1 MSSSTSQA
9 ESRAIA
15 DVIQTYFDGLY
26 EGDTEKLARAF
37 HPITRLYSVGDGA
50 VREMTRDEWLAIVAS
65 RPAPKASARSSAP

>member
-26 EGDTEKLARAF
+26 DGDTEKFALAFLETPARM
-37 HPITRLYSVGDGA
+37 DG
-50 VREMTRDEWLAIVAS
+50 
-65 RPAPKASARSSAP
+65 K